1 MNMNNNDDIQ
11 KMFWA
16 NDNDKTG
23 ILLGDKNIKL
33 HRKYFEQISN
43 VRGLEVEKA
52 KERLLFNDLFLSGV
66 IENNTVFG
74 VLSFTYLIPSS

>member
-33 HRKYFEQISN
+33 QAYLNKFIFIKKYGRI
-43 VRGLEVEKA
+43 K
-52 KERLLFNDLFLSGV
+52 
-66 IENNTVFG
+66 
-74 VLSFTYLIPSS
+74 P